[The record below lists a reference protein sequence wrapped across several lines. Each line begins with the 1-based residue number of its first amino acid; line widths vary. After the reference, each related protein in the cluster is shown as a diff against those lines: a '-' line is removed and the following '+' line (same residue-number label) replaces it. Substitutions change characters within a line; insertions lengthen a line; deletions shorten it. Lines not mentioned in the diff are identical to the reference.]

1 VHTEPTGPNSTLG
14 TNSAGDQLYPG
25 PGNNSFIDRPPV
37 CTSTAPLVPANCV
50 PGIVRGGSGTSP
62 GARSDAAAA
71 TASSTYVL
79 DPAILADDTGRAVTD
94 TKDTTGPGG
103 TSPIPAN
110 SFVGTVSDTGPQLAS
125 SPTGSV
131 INGSFQLVDQSGNP
145 VSPTGAVSGITLSAE
160 GAPGYLAAG
169 QTADPLYDPTD
180 ATPGGGDTG
189 SVLIS
194 PFIKPGTV
202 SSVYY
207 NHYSWLRTME
217 DIFDVSRGNDH
228 TKLPAGTVS
237 GGVDGEGHL
246 GFAAQPGLA
255 TFGRD
260 VFNNPS
266 HR

>member
-1 VHTEPTGPNSTLG
+1 
-14 TNSAGDQLYPG
+14 
-25 PGNNSFIDRPPV
+25 
-37 CTSTAPLVPANCV
+37 
-50 PGIVRGGSGTSP
+50 
-62 GARSDAAAA
+62 
-71 TASSTYVL
+71 
-79 DPAILADDTGRAVTD
+79 VTD

-125 SPTGSV
+125 SSNGSV

-145 VSPTGAVSGITLSAE
+145 VTPTGSVNGITLSAE

-169 QTADPLYDPTD
+169 QTADPLYDATD

-202 SSVYY
+202 SDVYY

-217 DIFDVSRGNDH
+217 DIFNVSKGNDH
-228 TKLPAGTVS
+228 TDLPAGTVS
-237 GGVDGEGHL
+237 GGIDGQGHL